1 MDAHAA
7 MFAKEQAPFTCAASF
22 FMTLQPIL
30 VSLSKNG
37 RGGFDYSMP
46 ASTLLSEGLK
56 LGISGTLLVSS
67 CFQKPIKILHEE
79 SLTEFV
85 SYMVPGVIYFLNN
98 NMIFLILQAVDPTT
112 FQLLSQLKTIFT
124 GLLFRI
130 FLNRRL
136 SYVQWLALVTLA
148 CGTAVSQIPTVAP
161 KGSRR
166 AELASQALAGVGL
179 SVLSS
184 FLSACGGIYNE
195 KVGAAPLPR
204 RPCDARTA
212 RQDGTAGRLSRC
224 AAPPAATQGAA
235 FDVDP
240 LAKRADVCVGSDL

>member
-1 MDAHAA
+1 MCHAA
-7 MFAKEQAPFTCAASF
+7 QRRNNGPESSPTRRLRAPRIGRMFAPEQAPYTCAASF

-30 VSLSKNG
+30 VSLSKND

-56 LGISGTLLVSS
+56 LGISGSLLLSS
-67 CFQKPIKILHEE
+67 CCQKRFSVLHED
-79 SLTEFV
+79 SVTEFF
-85 SYMVPGVIYFLNN
+85 SYMVPGLIYFLNN

-112 FQLLSQLKTIFT
+112 FQLLSQMKTIFT
-124 GLLFRI
+124 GLLFRV

-148 CGTAVSQIPTVAP
+148 CGTAVSQIPRATP
-161 KGSRR
+161 KGMK
-166 AELASQALAGVGL
+166 AVGTYAFTGIGL

-195 KVGAAPLPR
+195 KVRPTTLLRSAKARRQRCRFGGRPFAHLPL
-204 RPCDARTA
+204 
-212 RQDGTAGRLSRC
+212 
-224 AAPPAATQGAA
+224 
-235 FDVDP
+235 
-240 LAKRADVCVGSDL
+240 